1 MENFTEETQGSES
14 TKAKDTFKESFI
26 SIRLKIPSF
35 PQIWLVILSVYVLVT
50 IKIKLWVSSHSFRYR
65 CFKITA
71 QLCYWESCWVW
82 IYSTTPMISRSPL
95 AKEERFPRSVG
106 AAQTHTVRTAKC
118 NTTLMYTCT
127 WRQIPVF
134 TQCCSSVRIEKR
146 SSCHSKASVQWWHK
160 HRTSLWLSAA
170 CLTFYSVCKRASQIR
185 TLGGSNAAF
194 LKEL

>member
-1 MENFTEETQGSES
+1 
-14 TKAKDTFKESFI
+14 
-26 SIRLKIPSF
+26 
-35 PQIWLVILSVYVLVT
+35 
-50 IKIKLWVSSHSFRYR
+50 
-65 CFKITA
+65 
-71 QLCYWESCWVW
+71 
-82 IYSTTPMISRSPL
+82 MISRSPL

-194 LKEL
+194 LKHACNSDLSRRSTRRERELLLIGRQSFWCPSSSTDRHLLAHSMKKRTTKELDCCFLMSK